1 MISVIVLWD
10 KRLLENPQICSWNKK
25 GPLFTLSKLTEIW
38 CRWSIFA
45 IHREQGFRWPTLD
58 QSSAGINKISI
69 FYSRTQPD
77 IIRVVF
83 ECFEF
88 FVCWWQS
95 GDSFLFPTGVGWTLC
110 CCRKFLNKILT
121 FLRHR
126 NPNFKRVCSRQK
138 CRNIGRKLLSGK
150 RRWRQ
155 SSGATKWPFKLVQ
168 KFLSRIQPVAA
179 VVATI

>member
-69 FYSRTQPD
+69 FHSRTQPD
-77 IIRVVF
+77 IIRV
-83 ECFEF
+83 F
-88 FVCWWQS
+88 FWNAAA
-95 GDSFLFPTGVGWTLC
+95 DSSFVGGIVVTLF
-110 CCRKFLNKILT
+110 
-121 FLRHR
+121 
-126 NPNFKRVCSRQK
+126 CSPP
-138 CRNIGRKLLSGK
+138 
-150 RRWRQ
+150 
-155 SSGATKWPFKLVQ
+155 ALVEL
-168 KFLSRIQPVAA
+168 FVAA
-179 VVATI
+179 EKFEQAFDFSKTSKCKLQENLQPSEMSKHWQKTAFGQTTLASK

>member
-58 QSSAGINKISI
+58 QNSAGINKISI
-69 FYSRTQPD
+69 FHSRTQPD

-83 ECFEF
+83 WNACCWF
-88 FVCWWQS
+88 FFCWWHS
-95 GDSFLFPTGVGWTLC
+95 GDSFLFPTGDGCTLSS
-110 CCRKFLNKILT
+110 CRKKFEQAFDFSKT
-121 FLRHR
+121 S
-126 NPNFKRVCSRQK
+126 KS
-138 CRNIGRKLLSGK
+138 KLQESL
-150 RRWRQ
+150 
-155 SSGATKWPFKLVQ
+155 
-168 KFLSRIQPVAA
+168 QPSEMSKHWLKTAFG
-179 VVATI
+179 